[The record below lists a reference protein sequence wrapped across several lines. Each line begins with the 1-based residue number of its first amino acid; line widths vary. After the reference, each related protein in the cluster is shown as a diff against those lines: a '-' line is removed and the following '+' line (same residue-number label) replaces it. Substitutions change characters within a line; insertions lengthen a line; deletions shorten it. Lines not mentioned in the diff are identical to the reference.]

1 MTTRQFLGCAA
12 ILLCTAALPAIAAG
26 KSDVADA
33 AMRGDLAAVRTLIVK
48 KADVN
53 APQVDGATALHWAVH
68 LDNAEMVEAL
78 IKAGANAKAVNRDG
92 ATPLSIAALYGNPRV
107 VEALLKGG
115 GHLGEGLFD
124 ASVGSRAL
132 RDLKESL
139 SSEAEELYKPRGKT
153 PKLNQAL
160 EVLREKT
167 REKKESALSLR
178 DSPDIRP
185 AQGSP

>member
-33 AMRGDLAAVRTLIVK
+33 AMKGDLAAVRTLIVK
-48 KADVN
+48 KVDVN

-78 IKAGANAKAVNRDG
+78 IKAGANVKAANRDG

-115 GHLGEGLFD
+115 AD
-124 ASVGSRAL
+124 AKARGANGRAL
-132 RDLKESL
+132 LPSVAR
-139 SSEAEELYKPRGKT
+139 
-153 PKLNQAL
+153 
-160 EVLREKT
+160 
-167 REKKESALSLR
+167 SA
-178 DSPDIRP
+178 SPLDR
-185 AQGSP
+185 ASTSKDVMR